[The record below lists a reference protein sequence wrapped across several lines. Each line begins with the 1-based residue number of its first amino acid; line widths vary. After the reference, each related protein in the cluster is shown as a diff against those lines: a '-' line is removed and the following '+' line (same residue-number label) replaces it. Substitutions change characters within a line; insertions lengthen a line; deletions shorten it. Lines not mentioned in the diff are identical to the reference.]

1 MKKIFAKIA
10 YDGSAFSGFA
20 RQRQKDIMSVTERIE
35 IALRSM
41 GINDEIISAGRTDK
55 GVHATGQ
62 IISFCVDEKIQISKI
77 KSLLNYKLYPYIFV
91 KNIYETDMS
100 FQPRFDARYRGYRY
114 IFCDNFSNPFISKY
128 VSVEKYGSKE
138 LIQEA
143 LNLFV
148 GKHCFS
154 YFKKQGSDTKTDIR
168 EIYKATIYQHK
179 IFSKNCNIIYL
190 QANGFLRSQVR
201 LMIGAALAYSRGEIT
216 LEEILLQLDCKKHSY
231 SKPVSANGLYLV
243 RVIY

>member
-1 MKKIFAKIA
+1 MKKIVAKIA

-20 RQRQKDIMSVTERIE
+20 RQRRKDVISVSERIE

-41 GINDEIISAGRTDK
+41 GIDDEIKASGRTDK
-55 GVHATGQ
+55 GVHSTGQ
-62 IISFCVDEKIQISKI
+62 MIGFCVDKKIPISKI
-77 KSLLNYKLYPYIFV
+77 QSLLNQKLYPHIMI
-91 KNIYETDMS
+91 KNIFEVDDS
-100 FQPRFDARYRGYRY
+100 FEVRFDAKARGYRY
-114 IFCDNFSNPFISKY
+114 IFCNQHLDPFVSKY
-128 VSVEKYGSKE
+128 ISMEKYGAKN

-154 YFKKQGSDTKTDIR
+154 YFKKKGSETKTDNR
-168 EIYKATIYQHK
+168 EIYKAKIYEHK
-179 IFSKNCNIIYL
+179 IFGKKCSVIYL
-190 QANGFLRSQVR
+190 EANGFLRSQVR
-201 LMIGAALAYSRGEIT
+201 LIIGSVLAYSRGEIS
-216 LEEILLQLDCKKHSY
+216 LEEISLQLKCEKSFY